1 MTKSFNTLAARILT
15 VVSFALILSAAASAQ
30 TASTP
35 NILMLPNGNPACESA
50 QGAQLP
56 ACGAFVPGA
65 EPFVLLIKA
74 THANTT
80 AYSYTM
86 IATLPDG
93 STRVISGQV
102 GRSDDG
108 AGYTSTSVALGFEPV
123 SVDTTVVEAGA

>member
-1 MTKSFNTLAARILT
+1 MTKSFNNLAARILT
-15 VVSFALILSAAASAQ
+15 VFSFALIVSVASAQ
-30 TASTP
+30 TSTTP
-35 NILMLPNGNPACESA
+35 NVLMLPNTNPACESS

-56 ACGAFVPGA
+56 ACAAFLPGA

-74 THANTT
+74 TSVNTT

-102 GRSDDG
+102 GRADDG
-108 AGYTSTSVALGFEPV
+108 SGYTATSVSLGCDPV